1 MKLSRLRSPG
11 TARPA
16 ALAVLLLLGTSLG
29 WATLVPRLTMEQMV
43 DESASVVEGTVLRKW
58 SEWDGA
64 HQFIWTHYE
73 IEVTDILKGTVGSTV
88 TVSEPG
94 GEAGGVH
101 MSIVSVP
108 TYEVGEQVVILLS
121 PTEIG
126 YFRTCGWGQG
136 KFSVQTSGGQ
146 KTVSAPGFG
155 AQIVDLP
162 SKNGEKSLGTARKSL
177 DGLSLREFKSR
188 LRELIESSAG
198 KEDR

>member
-11 TARPA
+11 MARPA
-16 ALAVLLLLGTSLG
+16 LLAALLLLGTSLS
-29 WATLVPRLTMEQMV
+29 WATLVPRLTVEQMV

-58 SEWDGA
+58 SEWDSA

-73 IEVTDILKGTVGSTV
+73 IEVTDILKGVVGSTV

-94 GEAGGVH
+94 GEVGGMN
-101 MSIVSVP
+101 MSIASVP

-126 YFRTCGWGQG
+126 FFRTCGWGQG
-136 KFSVQTSGGQ
+136 KFSVQDSGGQ

-155 AQIVDLP
+155 AQIVDMP
-162 SKNGEKSLGTARKSL
+162 SKNGEKSIGTARKSL
-177 DGLSLREFKSR
+177 DGLSLSDFKSR
-188 LRELIESSAG
+188 LRALIQSRAG
-198 KEDR
+198 KGGH

>member
-11 TARPA
+11 MARSA
-16 ALAVLLLLGTSLG
+16 ALTVLLLLGTSLS
-29 WATLVPRLTMEQMV
+29 WATLVPRLTVEQMV

-58 SEWDGA
+58 AAWDGA

-73 IEVTDILKGTVGSTV
+73 IEVTDILKGVVGSTV

-94 GEAGGVH
+94 GEVGGMH
-101 MSIVSVP
+101 MSIASVP

-126 YFRTCGWGQG
+126 FFRTCGWGQG
-136 KFSVQTSGGQ
+136 KFSVETASGQ

-155 AQIVDLP
+155 AQIVDMP
-162 SKNGEKSLGTARKSL
+162 SKNGEKSIGTARKSL
-177 DGLSLREFKSR
+177 DGLSLSDFKSR
-188 LRELIESSAG
+188 LRELIQSRADKG
-198 KEDR
+198 GR